1 MWLVLCYTV
10 QLVTSKLCTN
20 FKILSQVVPEKS
32 LTENVHMHYIGMR
45 DGKKRKIEKEGKIN
59 ISTLNFFYTIY
70 LATL

>member
-1 MWLVLCYTV
+1 MSLILCYTV
-10 QLVTSKLCTN
+10 QLVISKLVQN
-20 FKILSQVVPEKS
+20 FKILSQAVPEKS